1 MCHLIS
7 ECYMAPCPICGDKLN
22 RRNDRV
28 THRKMHKDVFDRFM
42 CDCRRGFSHFHAF
55 VEHQCRT
62 RTVPT
67 VTCTACNR
75 KFVGTLTGGR
85 AKTMEEN
92 LRTGLHSLS
101 NDKRR
106 SKRLRVSTSGL
117 EQDAVETTDASDAD
131 SAPSLSLEEIPT
143 EDDVLHMEILQEP
156 QMDDFQPSEGSNSRD
171 ANSPSVLEKQRQ
183 VLAGLLDDLGP
194 PPSVIIIENEA
205 AVIREERE
213 EPPSV
218 VPKSSVAD
226 DEEDDVLVIDETA
239 GQSTVGR
246 LQSPPPTISST
257 SPVVHAVN
265 EGDEECMM
273 LDVVE
278 LPTGS
283 ISHAVASTREKKYKC
298 SMCSE
303 TFLRES
309 TCRHHEQTSHRNDIV
324 SDICDEVARI
334 AVPTLCSHRTFIT
347 FGDAFTTCPEDP
359 SRCFGLVNQNRWHSY
374 LCATNRENPGEMP
387 TSMPEGIVIR
397 NVFSENMIDMLVSRF
412 RINEHNRGIT
422 LTFTGSPARSSNNGP
437 PALPQYSHSVPSEQ
451 LGQNG
456 SISTCEVA
464 NRRRGSVADSN
475 GSQAIIP
482 APVLMPSQQVY
493 VNQTGGD
500 MPALR
505 QTLSNLPIPHTQT
518 PTACIFCRCR
528 NVPVICE
535 PSHRAYDAVN
545 SLCTKFREVHPVAA
559 QTLFSALNSFIRE
572 TINRR
577 QGRALFSF
585 CRWHYSPQCFDA
597 SGQHVANLLPTHLN
611 STLLLS
617 NYHKGLFYP
626 DPASVTIVTP
636 VAMAPTACR
645 PVASASGNSNSTTQS
660 VIQRCVVCDIVTPTL
675 LCRATSFCA
684 DYMIAVPL
692 VPANVKEQWAN
703 NICRSV
709 TGPKAQQLLNAFR
722 SSHSHRLCI
731 RHFNPRAMVINP
743 SGVLARNPSSIAELP
758 LLDFSQYAMLN
769 TEFCQAFGKL
779 LDAMEKRQNSNT
791 IAMMLKIVQELVKCN
806 DEKCSRPLN
815 SCNDVRFHR
824 FHDLQHKFVCM
835 ECFST
840 TDVIRTEQ
848 EMIEHFVS
856 KHSQRSPGDTSMPV
870 VYSLHCPLRNCSAA
884 FPSVQTLRKHIN
896 HVHSNQFPCS
906 SDNCATR
913 FFNSAK
919 MVFHN
924 GVHEKHSC
932 DVTCCYL
939 CGVADPWQR
948 EVNGVRISHELVHGM
963 RRFIACKT
971 CMAPMGQD
979 PTGVMLIDHFMR
991 HHMLDQPKRVRHCKV
1006 CRQNVIEPGIAEHI
1020 LEQHRLIAFRAR
1032 YAPQSNMV
1040 SVMNGSEFC
1049 VYLGIP
1055 PDLCKPNPLAD
1066 SSELG

>member
-28 THRKMHKDVFDRFM
+28 THRKMHKDVFERFM
-42 CDCRRGFSHFHAF
+42 CECRRGFSHYPAF
-55 VEHQCRT
+55 TEHQCRT
-62 RTVPT
+62 RTLPT
-67 VTCTACNR
+67 VTCSACDR
-75 KFVGTLTGGR
+75 KFVGSVNGGR
-85 AKTMEEN
+85 AKTVEEN
-92 LRTGLHSLS
+92 MCNGLHSFP
-101 NDKRR
+101 NGKRR
-106 SKRLRVSTSGL
+106 SKRVCASGSGL
-117 EQDAVETTDASDAD
+117 DQDAVETTDASDAD
-131 SAPSLSLEEIPT
+131 SAPSLSLEEIPA
-143 EDDVLHMEILQEP
+143 EDDVLHMDILQES
-156 QMDDFQPSEGSNSRD
+156 QLDDFQPSEGSNSRD
-171 ANSPSVLEKQRQ
+171 ASSPSVLEKQRQ

-213 EPPSV
+213 EPQSM

-226 DEEDDVLVIDETA
+226 DGEDDILVIDETS
-239 GQSTVGR
+239 GQSGTGR
-246 LQSPPPTISST
+246 SQSPPPSMSST
-257 SPVVHAVN
+257 SPVVHTVN
-265 EGDEECMM
+265 EGDEDCMM

-359 SRCFGLVNQNRWHSY
+359 SRCFGL
-374 LCATNRENPGEMP
+374 
-387 TSMPEGIVIR
+387 
-397 NVFSENMIDMLVSRF
+397 
-412 RINEHNRGIT
+412 
-422 LTFTGSPARSSNNGP
+422 
-437 PALPQYSHSVPSEQ
+437 
-451 LGQNG
+451 
-456 SISTCEVA
+456 
-464 NRRRGSVADSN
+464 
-475 GSQAIIP
+475 
-482 APVLMPSQQVY
+482 
-493 VNQTGGD
+493 
-500 MPALR
+500 
-505 QTLSNLPIPHTQT
+505 
-518 PTACIFCRCR
+518 TACIFCRCR

-535 PSHRAYDAVN
+535 PSHRAYEAVN
-545 SLCTKFREVHPVAA
+545 SLCTKFREVHPIAA

-577 QGRALFSF
+577 HGRALFCF

-611 STLLLS
+611 SSLLLS
-617 NYHKGLFYP
+617 NYQKGLFYP
-626 DPASVTIVTP
+626 DPASVTILTP
-636 VAMAPTACR
+636 VPLPSTTCR
-645 PVASASGNSNSTTQS
+645 PVVSGSGSANPPTQS
-660 VIQRCVVCDIVTPTL
+660 VIQRCVVCDIIAPTG

-684 DYMIAVPL
+684 DYMVAVPL
-692 VPANVKEQWAN
+692 VPANMKEQWAN
-703 NICRSV
+703 HICRSV
-709 TGPKAQQLLNAFR
+709 TGSKAQELLNAFR

-731 RHFNPRAMVINP
+731 RHFNPRTMVINP
-743 SGVLARNPSSIAELP
+743 SGVLVKNPSSVTELP

-769 TEFCQAFGKL
+769 AEFSQAFSKL

-824 FHDLQHKFVCM
+824 FHDLQHKYVCM

-856 KHSQRSPGDTSMPV
+856 KHSQRSPGDTSIPV

-896 HVHSNQFPCS
+896 HVHANQFPCS

-948 EVNGVRISHELVHGM
+948 EVNGVRVSHELVHGM

>member
-28 THRKMHKDVFDRFM
+28 THRKMHKDVFERFM
-42 CDCRRGFSHFHAF
+42 CECRRGFSHYPAF
-55 VEHQCRT
+55 TEHQCRT
-62 RTVPT
+62 RTLPT
-67 VTCTACNR
+67 VTCSACDR
-75 KFVGTLTGGR
+75 KFVGSVNGGR
-85 AKTMEEN
+85 AKTVEEN
-92 LRTGLHSLS
+92 MCNGLHSFP
-101 NDKRR
+101 NGKRR
-106 SKRLRVSTSGL
+106 SKRVCASGSGL
-117 EQDAVETTDASDAD
+117 DQDAVETTDASDAD
-131 SAPSLSLEEIPT
+131 SAPSLSLEEIPA
-143 EDDVLHMEILQEP
+143 EDDVLHMDILQES
-156 QMDDFQPSEGSNSRD
+156 QLDDFQPSEGSNSRD
-171 ANSPSVLEKQRQ
+171 ASSPSVLEKQRQ

-213 EPPSV
+213 EPQSM

-226 DEEDDVLVIDETA
+226 DGEDDILVIDETS
-239 GQSTVGR
+239 GQSGTGR
-246 LQSPPPTISST
+246 SQSPPPSMSST
-257 SPVVHAVN
+257 SPVVHTVN
-265 EGDEECMM
+265 EGDEDCMM

-387 TSMPEGIVIR
+387 TSMPEGVVVR
-397 NVFSENMIDMLVSRF
+397 NVYSENMIDMLLSRF
-412 RINEHNRGIT
+412 RISENNRGIT
-422 LTFTGSPARSSNNGP
+422 LTFTGSPSRPSNNGP
-437 PALPQYSHSVPSEQ
+437 PVLAPYRHSIPSEE
-451 LGQNG
+451 LEQNG
-456 SISTCEVA
+456 NISTCEIA
-464 NRRRGSVADSN
+464 NRRRGSAAD
-475 GSQAIIP
+475 GSQVLS
-482 APVLMPSQQVY
+482 APILVPSQQVY

-505 QTLSNLPIPHTQT
+505 QTLSNTPIPHTQSQ
-518 PTACIFCRCR
+518 TACIFCRCR

-535 PSHRAYDAVN
+535 PSHRAYEAVN
-545 SLCTKFREVHPVAA
+545 SLCTKFREVHPIAA

-577 QGRALFSF
+577 HGRALFCF

-611 STLLLS
+611 SSLLLS
-617 NYHKGLFYP
+617 NYQKGLFYP
-626 DPASVTIVTP
+626 DPASVTILTP
-636 VAMAPTACR
+636 VPLPSTTCR
-645 PVASASGNSNSTTQS
+645 PVVSGSGSANPPTQS
-660 VIQRCVVCDIVTPTL
+660 VIQRCVVCDIIAPTG

-684 DYMIAVPL
+684 DYMVAVPL
-692 VPANVKEQWAN
+692 VPANMKEQWAN
-703 NICRSV
+703 HICRSV
-709 TGPKAQQLLNAFR
+709 TGSKAQELLNAFR

-731 RHFNPRAMVINP
+731 RHFNPRTMVINP
-743 SGVLARNPSSIAELP
+743 SGVLVKNPSSVTELP

-769 TEFCQAFGKL
+769 AEFSQAFSKL

-824 FHDLQHKFVCM
+824 FHDLQHKYVCM

-856 KHSQRSPGDTSMPV
+856 KHSQRSPGDTSIPV

-896 HVHSNQFPCS
+896 HVHANQFPCS

-948 EVNGVRISHELVHGM
+948 EVNGVRVSHELVHGM